1 MSRYSLKPLPYRA
14 DLFEVA
20 VGWDSGLDTYFITV
34 FGTPEIQREPEVR
47 LWRGNVWRDLVA
59 AQELVAIAEKY
70 AEVPAD
76 LTTKLEEDRIA
87 APHQLRQPIN
97 RVISQL
103 LGRVPEK

>member
-1 MSRYSLKPLPYRA
+1 MPLPYRA

-59 AQELVAIAEKY
+59 AQELVTIAGQY
-70 AEVPAD
+70 AEVPDD

-87 APHQLRQPIN
+87 APHQLRPPIN
-97 RVISQL
+97 RLISQL